1 MAKRSYICATCGA
14 DFSHERDQFL
24 RSSADSWELWDRL
37 SAAECPACYAAR
49 RAAEQAQH
57 PLMLRMDDYMGG
69 LDEPFVLF
77 FDGDTLPHKED
88 IKALG
93 YKWRIAGEY
102 ACRLY
107 TFERGAHRWVKT
119 VSQDAIYD
127 EIERAKAIGAAID
140 SEIFARLED

>member
-37 SAAECPACYAAR
+37 GAAECPACYAAR

-57 PLMLRMDDYMGG
+57 PLMLRMDDCMGG
-69 LDEPFVLF
+69 SFVLF
-77 FDGDTLPHKED
+77 FDGDTIPRKED

-93 YKWRIAGEY
+93 YKWRIAGEC
-102 ACRLY
+102 AHRLY
-107 TFERGAHRWVKT
+107 TFDRGARRWIKT
-119 VSQDAIYD
+119 VSQETVYD
-127 EIERAKAIGAAID
+127 EIERARAIGAAID
-140 SEIFARLED
+140 SEIFARLDD

>member
-1 MAKRSYICATCGA
+1 MKKTYICVTCGA

-37 SAAECPACYAAR
+37 SASECPACYAAR

-57 PLMLRMDDYMGG
+57 SLTLRMDDYMGG
-69 LDEPFVLF
+69 PDEQFVIF

-93 YKWRIAGEY
+93 YKWSIAGEY
-102 ACRLY
+102 ACSAY
-107 TFERGAHRWVKT
+107 TFERGARRWVKT
-119 VSQDAIYD
+119 VSQEAVYD

-140 SEIFARLED
+140 SKIFDRLED

>member
-1 MAKRSYICATCGA
+1 MKKTYISATCGA

-37 SAAECPACYAAR
+37 SASECPACYAAR

-69 LDEPFVLF
+69 LDEQFVLF
-77 FDGDTLPHKED
+77 FDGDTLPHKDD
-88 IKALG
+88 IKSLG
-93 YKWRIAGEY
+93 YKWSIAGEY
-102 ACRLY
+102 ACSAY
-107 TFERGAHRWVKT
+107 TFERGARRWVKT
-119 VSQDAIYD
+119 VSQEAVYD

-140 SEIFARLED
+140 REIFERLED

>member
-1 MAKRSYICATCGA
+1 
-14 DFSHERDQFL
+14 
-24 RSSADSWELWDRL
+24 
-37 SAAECPACYAAR
+37 
-49 RAAEQAQH
+49 
-57 PLMLRMDDYMGG
+57 MLRMDDYMGG

-102 ACRLY
+102 ACRSY
-107 TFERGAHRWVKT
+107 TFERGARRWIKT
-119 VSQDAIYD
+119 VSQEAVHD

-140 SEIFARLED
+140 SEIFVRLDD

>member
-1 MAKRSYICATCGA
+1 
-14 DFSHERDQFL
+14 
-24 RSSADSWELWDRL
+24 
-37 SAAECPACYAAR
+37 
-49 RAAEQAQH
+49 
-57 PLMLRMDDYMGG
+57 MLRMDDYMGR

-88 IKALG
+88 IKVLG

-107 TFERGAHRWVKT
+107 TFDRGARRWVKT
-119 VSQDAIYD
+119 VSQEAVYD

-140 SEIFARLED
+140 SEIFALLED

>member
-1 MAKRSYICATCGA
+1 MAKRSYICVTCGA

-37 SAAECPACYAAR
+37 SATECPACYAAR

-88 IKALG
+88 IKGLG

>member
-49 RAAEQAQH
+49 RAAEQAGH

-119 VSQDAIYD
+119 VSQEAIYD
-127 EIERAKAIGAAID
+127 EIDRAKAIGAAID
-140 SEIFARLED
+140 SEIFARLDG

>member
-37 SAAECPACYAAR
+37 SAVECPACYAAR

-57 PLMLRMDDYMGG
+57 PLMLRMDDCIGG
-69 LDEPFVLF
+69 PFVLF
-77 FDGDTLPHKED
+77 FDGDTIPYKEG

-102 ACRLY
+102 ACRSY
-107 TFERGAHRWVKT
+107 TFDRGARRWVKA
-119 VSQDAIYD
+119 VSQEAVYD

>member
-1 MAKRSYICATCGA
+1 MNEISFYVAAQTAGSCGIVLALPSALRAPKRA
-14 DFSHERDQFL
+14 ER
-24 RSSADSWELWDRL
+24 RSR
-37 SAAECPACYAAR
+37 
-49 RAAEQAQH
+49 H
-57 PLMLRMDDYMGG
+57 PLLLRMDDYMGG

-77 FDGDTLPHKED
+77 FDGDTLPRKED

-107 TFERGAHRWVKT
+107 TFDRGARRWVKT
-119 VSQDAIYD
+119 VSQEAVYD

-140 SEIFARLED
+140 SEIFALLED

>member
-1 MAKRSYICATCGA
+1 
-14 DFSHERDQFL
+14 
-24 RSSADSWELWDRL
+24 
-37 SAAECPACYAAR
+37 
-49 RAAEQAQH
+49 
-57 PLMLRMDDYMGG
+57 MLRMDDYMGG

-93 YKWRIAGEY
+93 YKWRTAGEY

-107 TFERGAHRWVKT
+107 TFASGAHRWVKT
-119 VSQDAIYD
+119 VSQEAIYD